1 MPLFRLLRHEFQEKI
16 ESLLHARA
24 LRRTE
29 YARLFAGA
37 GLYLYAFYNAS
48 EVERAGA
55 PPLRLPAR
63 GKENVTQLDAAERGS
78 RRRLLRL
85 LRRCILCACEAAE
98 NTRQRYDE

>member
-37 GLYLYAFYNAS
+37 GLYLHALNNPA
-48 EVERAGA
+48 EIKRAGA

-63 GKENVTQLDAAERGS
+63 GKENISELNAAERGS
-78 RRRLLRL
+78 RRRLRL